1 MDRGRQVLTDL
12 EIDAMRRID
21 EIEQLKNE
29 LVSTV
34 SHELKTPLA
43 AIKAYTATLRQN
55 PELFAEKR
63 EEYLRI
69 IEEQAD
75 RLSRLIDDLLLV
87 TRVEAG
93 QLLRRRTTIPLD
105 AVLDEALAEIHFDT
119 KRHPVLRET
128 GNALVSGDPD
138 RLRDLFR
145 NLIENAIKYSPEGG
159 AIAIRAREEADG
171 TIVEVSDSGI
181 GISGDDLPYVFERFY
196 RANSEAVEAAGG
208 SGLGLYIARAIVRAH
223 GGKIHAKSESG
234 RGTTFTVSLPNRD

>member
-1 MDRGRQVLTDL
+1 
-12 EIDAMRRID
+12 MRRID

-55 PELFAEKR
+55 PGLFVEKR

-93 QLLRRRTTIPLD
+93 QLLRRRATVTLD

-119 KRHPVLRET
+119 KRHPVIRET
-128 GNALVSGDPD
+128 GGASVSGDPD

-159 AIAIRAREEADG
+159 TIAIRAHEEADA
-171 TIVEVSDSGI
+171 TIVEVSDCGI
-181 GISGDDLPYVFERFY
+181 GISDDDLPYVFERFY
-196 RANSEAVEAAGG
+196 RADSEAVEAAGG

-223 GGKIHAKSESG
+223 GGKIVARSESG
-234 RGTTFTVSLPNRD
+234 RGTTFTVSLHKRD

>member
-1 MDRGRQVLTDL
+1 
-12 EIDAMRRID
+12 MRRID

-75 RLSRLIDDLLLV
+75 RLARLIDDLLLV

-93 QLLRRRTTIPLD
+93 QLLRRRTTVPFD
-105 AVLDEALAEIHFDT
+105 AILDEALAEIHFDT
-119 KRHPVLRET
+119 KRYPIVRET
-128 GNALVSGDPD
+128 QNTSVSGDPD

-145 NLIENAIKYSPEGG
+145 NLIENAIKYSPDGG
-159 AIAIRAREEADG
+159 SIAIRANEQADG
-171 TIVEVSDSGI
+171 MTAEVSDSGI
-181 GISGDDLPYVFERFY
+181 GISTDDLPYIFERFY
-196 RANSEAVEAAGG
+196 RADSEVVKAAGG

-223 GGKIHAKSESG
+223 GGHIQARSESG
-234 RGTTFTVSLPNRD
+234 RGTTFTISLPKRA

>member
-1 MDRGRQVLTDL
+1 LAAIYTL
-12 EIDAMRRID
+12 ESDAMRRID

-69 IEEQAD
+69 IEEQTD
-75 RLSRLIDDLLLV
+75 RLARLIDDLLLV

-93 QLLRRRTTIPLD
+93 QLLRKRTTVALE
-105 AVLDEALAEIHFDT
+105 AVLDEALAEIHFDNT
-119 KRHPVLRET
+119 RYPVVRET
-128 GNALVSGDPD
+128 ANATVSGDSD

-145 NLIENAIKYSPEGG
+145 NLIENAIKYSPDGST
-159 AIAIRAREEADG
+159 IAIRAREEPDA

-181 GISGDDLPYVFERFY
+181 GISADDLPYVFERFY
-196 RANSEAVEAAGG
+196 RVDSEAVEAAGG

-223 GGKIHAKSESG
+223 GGTILAGSEPG
-234 RGTTFTVSLPNRD
+234 RGTTFTISLPKRD

>member
-1 MDRGRQVLTDL
+1 
-12 EIDAMRRID
+12 MRRID

-93 QLLRRRTTIPLD
+93 QLLRRRTTVPLD

-119 KRHPVLRET
+119 DRHPIVRET
-128 GNALVSGDPD
+128 AGATVSGDSD

-145 NLIENAIKYSPEGG
+145 NLIENAIKYSPDGG
-159 AIAIRAREEADG
+159 AIAIRAREEAEA

-181 GISGDDLPYVFERFY
+181 GISADDLPYVFERFY
-196 RANSEAVEAAGG
+196 RADSEIVDAAGG

-223 GGKIHAKSESG
+223 GGKIDAGSESG
-234 RGTTFTVSLPNRD
+234 RGTTFTISLHKRG

>member
-1 MDRGRQVLTDL
+1 
-12 EIDAMRRID
+12 MRRID

-75 RLSRLIDDLLLV
+75 RLARLIDDLLLV
-87 TRVEAG
+87 ARVEGG
-93 QLLRRRTTIPLD
+93 QLLRKRVTVPLD
-105 AVLDEALAEIHFDT
+105 GVLDEALAEIHFDSQ
-119 KRHPVLRET
+119 RHPIVRET
-128 GNALVSGDPD
+128 GNASVSGDPD

-145 NLIENAIKYSPEGG
+145 NLIENAIKYSPAGG
-159 AIAIRAREEADG
+159 SIAIRAHEQNDA
-171 TIVEVSDSGI
+171 TIAVVSDSGI
-181 GISGDDLPYVFERFY
+181 GISADDLPYVFERFY
-196 RANSEAVEAAGG
+196 RADSETADAAGG

-223 GGKIHAKSESG
+223 GGKIEAGSEAG
-234 RGTTFTVSLPNRD
+234 HGTTFTVCLPKRG

>member
-1 MDRGRQVLTDL
+1 
-12 EIDAMRRID
+12 MRRID

-75 RLSRLIDDLLLV
+75 RLSRLIEDLLLV

-105 AVLDEALAEIHFDT
+105 AILDEALAEIHFDT
-119 KRHPVLRET
+119 ERYPVVRET
-128 GNALVSGDPD
+128 GAALVSGDPD

-159 AIAIRAREEADG
+159 TITIRAREERDA
-171 TIVEVSDSGI
+171 TVIEVSDCGI
-181 GISGDDLPYVFERFY
+181 GISAEDLPYVFERFY
-196 RANSEAVEAAGG
+196 RVDSAVVDAAGG

-223 GGKIHAKSESG
+223 GGKIHAHSEPG
-234 RGTTFTVSLPNRD
+234 RGTTFAISLRRG

>member
-1 MDRGRQVLTDL
+1 
-12 EIDAMRRID
+12 MRRID

-63 EEYLRI
+63 EEYLRV

-87 TRVEAG
+87 ARVEGG
-93 QLLRRRTTIPLD
+93 QLLRKRTTVPVDRVI
-105 AVLDEALAEIHFDT
+105 DEALAEIHFDAE
-119 KRHPVLRET
+119 RYPIVRET
-128 GNALVSGDPD
+128 ANASVSGDPD

-145 NLIENAIKYSPEGG
+145 NLIENAMKYSPDGG
-159 AIAIRAREEADG
+159 PIAIRADEQAEAT
-171 TIVEVSDSGI
+171 TIEVSDSGI
-181 GISGDDLPYVFERFY
+181 GISNEDLPYVFERFY
-196 RANSEAVEAAGG
+196 RADSDAVEAAGG

-223 GGKIHAKSESG
+223 GGKIQAGSEPG
-234 RGTTFTVSLPNRD
+234 RGTTFTICLPKRG